1 MLAGR
6 FDVMPTGTPTLV
18 TGAGGFIGSHLVA
31 ALVESG
37 ARVRALVRYTS
48 RADRG
53 SLNYLDESVL
63 GEVEVVLGDLRDP
76 ESVTEAVRG
85 VDLVFN
91 LAAQIAIPYSY
102 VNPRDFVETNVV
114 GTLNVL
120 QACRAM
126 ETPRLVQTSTS
137 EVYGTAQSV
146 PITEEHPF
154 AAQSPYAASKV
165 AADQLALSFHR
176 SFSLPVTV
184 LRPFNTFG
192 PRQSARAVIPTIIVQ
207 ALQGDVIRLGSLDPR
222 RDLTYVTDCAR
233 GFTAAAGSEAAV
245 GQTLQLGTGV
255 DVSVGDLVESVA
267 SILGRELQVEQD
279 PNRVRPEASEV
290 MRLLSSPARMTDLTG
305 WRPEVSLSDGL
316 EQTIRWI
323 EAHPEAYPLEGYVI

>member
-1 MLAGR
+1 MSALPGR
-6 FDVMPTGTPTLV
+6 RAVV

-31 ALVESG
+31 ELVEGG
-37 ARVRALVRYTS
+37 AQVRALVRYTS
-48 RADRG
+48 RGDRG
-53 SLNYLDESVL
+53 NLRYLDERIL
-63 GEVEVVLGDLRDP
+63 EEVEVVLGDLRDP

-85 VDLVFN
+85 SELVFN

-126 ETPRLVQTSTS
+126 EIPRLVQTSTS

-165 AADQLALSFHR
+165 ASDQLALSFHR

-192 PRQSARAVIPTIIVQ
+192 PRQSARAVIPAIIVQ
-207 ALQGDVIRLGSLDPR
+207 ALRGGVIKLGSLDPR

-233 GFTAAAGSEAAV
+233 GFTAVAESDAAV

-255 DVSVGDLVESVA
+255 DISIGDLVEAVGSV
-267 SILGRELQVEQD
+267 LGRELEVEQD
-279 PNRVRPEASEV
+279 PDRVRPEASEV

-305 WRPEVSLSDGL
+305 WRPEVTLSEGL
-316 EQTIRWI
+316 EQTISWI
-323 EAHPEAYPLEGYVI
+323 EAHPEAHPLEGYVI

>member
-6 FDVMPTGTPTLV
+6 FDAMLTGTPTLV
-18 TGAGGFIGSHLVA
+18 TGAGGFIGSHLVQ

-48 RADRG
+48 RGDRG
-53 SLNYLDESVL
+53 GLTYLDQSVL
-63 GEVEVVLGDLRDP
+63 EEVEVVPGDLRDL

-114 GTLNVL
+114 GTLNVM

-126 ETPRLVQTSTS
+126 ETRRLVQTSTS

-176 SFSLPVTV
+176 SFELPVTV

-207 ALQGDVIRLGSLDPR
+207 ALRGDVIRLGSLDPR
-222 RDLTYVTDCAR
+222 RDLTYVTDCTR
-233 GFTAAAGSEAAV
+233 GFIAAAGSDAAV

-255 DVSVGDLVESVA
+255 DVSVGDLVVAVA
-267 SILGRELQVEQD
+267 SILGRELTVEQD
-279 PNRVRPEASEV
+279 ANRVRPE
-290 MRLLSSPARMTDLTG
+290 
-305 WRPEVSLSDGL
+305 
-316 EQTIRWI
+316 
-323 EAHPEAYPLEGYVI
+323 

>member
-1 MLAGR
+1 VSDLTGRLA
-6 FDVMPTGTPTLV
+6 VV

-48 RADRG
+48 RGDRG
-53 SLNYLDESVL
+53 ALNYLDEEVL
-63 GEVEVVLGDLRDP
+63 GDVEVVLGDIRDP

-85 VDLVFN
+85 TDLVFN

-126 ETPRLVQTSTS
+126 EVTRLVQTSTS

-146 PITEEHPF
+146 PITEEHPL
-154 AAQSPYAASKV
+154 AAQSPYAASKI
-165 AADQLALSFHR
+165 ASDQLVLSFHR
-176 SFSLPVTV
+176 SFDVPVTV

-207 ALQGDVIRLGSLDPR
+207 ALRGDVVRLGSLDPR

-233 GFTAAAGSEAAV
+233 GFTAAAASDAAV
-245 GQTLQLGTGV
+245 GETLQLGTGV
-255 DVSVGDLVESVA
+255 DVSVGDLVETVG

-290 MRLLSSPARMTDLTG
+290 MRLLSSPARMTELTG
-305 WRPEVSLSDGL
+305 WQPEVSVSDGL

>member
-1 MLAGR
+1 VSSFGGR
-6 FDVMPTGTPTLV
+6 FALV

-31 ALVESG
+31 ELVESG
-37 ARVRALVRYTS
+37 ARVRALIRYTS
-48 RADRG
+48 RGDRG
-53 SLNYLDESVL
+53 ALNYLDQSVL
-63 GEVEVVLGDLRDP
+63 DEVEVVLGDIRDT

-85 VDLVFN
+85 ADLVFN
-91 LAAQIAIPYSY
+91 LAALIAIPYSY
-102 VNPRDFVETNVV
+102 VNPRDYIETNVV

-165 AADQLALSFHR
+165 AADQLSLSFNR
-176 SFSLPVTV
+176 SFGLPVTV

-207 ALQGDVIRLGSLDPR
+207 ALRGDVIRLGSLDPR
-222 RDLTYVTDCAR
+222 RDLTYVSDCAR
-233 GFTAAAGSEAAV
+233 GFTSAASSAAAV
-245 GQTLQLGTGV
+245 GETLQLGTGA
-255 DVSVGDLVESVA
+255 DVSVGELVEAVG

-305 WRPEVSLSDGL
+305 WRPEVTLTDGL
-316 EQTIRWI
+316 EETIGWI
-323 EAHPEAYPLEGYVI
+323 KEHPEAYPLEGYVI

>member
-1 MLAGR
+1 VTDLSGRLA
-6 FDVMPTGTPTLV
+6 LV
-18 TGAGGFIGSHLVA
+18 TGAGGFIGSHLVG

-37 ARVRALVRYTS
+37 ARVRALIRYTS
-48 RADRG
+48 RGDRG
-53 SLNYLDESVL
+53 ALNYLDDEAL
-63 GEVEVVLGDLRDP
+63 GDVEVMLGDIRDP
-76 ESVTEAVRG
+76 ESVTEAARG
-85 VDLVFN
+85 CDLVFH
-91 LAAQIAIPYSY
+91 LGALIAIPYSY
-102 VNPRDFVETNVV
+102 VNPRDYIETNVV

-126 ETPRLVQTSTS
+126 EIPRLVQTSTS

-176 SFSLPVTV
+176 SFDLPVTV

-207 ALQGDVIRLGSLDPR
+207 ALRGDVIRLGSLDPR
-222 RDLTYVTDCAR
+222 RDLTYVSDTAS
-233 GFTAAAGSEAAV
+233 GFTAVAASEAAV
-245 GQTLQLGTGV
+245 GETLQLGTGV
-255 DVSVGDLVESVA
+255 DVSVGDLVEAVG

-279 PNRVRPEASEV
+279 PDRVRPEASEV
-290 MRLLSSPARMTDLTG
+290 MRLLSSPARMTELTG
-305 WRPEVSLSDGL
+305 WRPEVSLTDGL
-316 EQTIRWI
+316 ERTIGWI
-323 EAHPEAYPLEGYVI
+323 RANPEAYPLEGYVI

>member
-1 MLAGR
+1 VSALSGR
-6 FDVMPTGTPTLV
+6 RAVV

-31 ALVESG
+31 ELVEEG
-37 ARVRALVRYTS
+37 AQVRALVRYTS
-48 RADRG
+48 RGDWGNLR
-53 SLNYLDESVL
+53 YLDEKVL
-63 GEVEVVLGDLRDP
+63 GEIEVVLGDLRDP
-76 ESVTEAVRG
+76 ESVVEAVRDAE
-85 VDLVFN
+85 VVFN

-126 ETPRLVQTSTS
+126 EIPRLVQTSTS

-176 SFSLPVTV
+176 SFELPVTV

-207 ALQGDVIRLGSLDPR
+207 ALKADVIRLGSLDPR
-222 RDLTYVTDCAR
+222 RDLTYVSDCAR
-233 GFTAAAGSEAAV
+233 GFTSAAASDAAV

-255 DVSVGDLVESVA
+255 DVSVGDLVESVG
-267 SILGRELQVEQD
+267 SILGRELEVEQD
-279 PNRVRPEASEV
+279 PDRVRPEASEV
-290 MRLLSSPARMTDLTG
+290 MRLLSSPARMTELTG
-305 WRPEVSLSDGL
+305 WKPEVSLADGL